1 MTLPAEK
8 TSFKKSCNFRVKR
21 GRDVFKGR
29 KVNNTKIQNFSIKL
43 KTILRTLDQLRF
55 EHIGTSGNK
64 KLKFLNFIYQVNFH
78 VSEAHLKPLS
88 TFIFLFLPNSSPY
101 KVITFYFIWKLSIQK
116 VFKFLYFPLPFF
128 FLSQPLLETL
138 IKDKR

>member
-88 TFIFLFLPNSSPY
+88 TFIFLFLPNSKPIKSY
-101 KVITFYFIWKLSIQK
+101 YFLFHLKTFHSEGIQIF
-116 VFKFLYFPLPFF
+116 VFPSSLLFPQ
-128 FLSQPLLETL
+128 SAIARNIDQ
-138 IKDKR
+138 R